1 MVLVRDGR
9 EAVLKS
15 LGHHNADV
23 HHQIATRGPE
33 FVDLY
38 LNEPAG
44 ELPPTMQCSDFPN
57 GRLVGHGPG
66 IARCHRGSQNSN
78 AHVPDVV
85 RDNPSHSNGGSRTS
99 E

>member
-1 MVLVRDGR
+1 MWLIRVGR
-9 EAVLKS
+9 EPVIES
-15 LGHHNADV
+15 LGHHNADA
-23 HHQIATRGPE
+23 HHQVATRGPD

-44 ELPPTMQCSDFPN
+44 EYPHTMQCSDLRN
-57 GRLVGHGPG
+57 GHLVGHGPG

-78 AHVPDVV
+78 AHVV
-85 RDNPSHSNGGSRTS
+85 RDNPSHSNDGSRTS